1 MTHKTH
7 YSMKNF
13 IHDAGSVTKPL
24 HQDIVGSVNGAN
36 KNLNHVVDTQASIA
50 NNLIK
55 TGGST
60 LSSLSLPL
68 LIGGGCVLLL
78 YIVIYANKEI
88 NN

>member
-7 YSMKNF
+7 YSMNNF

-24 HQDIVGSVNGAN
+24 HKDVVGLVSGVG
-36 KNLNHVVDTQASIA
+36 KTLNHVVDAQSSIA

-68 LIGGGCVLLL
+68 LIGGGCVLLYML
-78 YIVIYANKEI
+78 TKK
-88 NN
+88 